1 MQILSGPQKNR
12 GGQMIIIGTYI
23 VAHWT
28 EDEIWKFTVDMRL
41 LGEPLASRRKARENK
56 YKVLVVI

>member
-12 GGQMIIIGTYI
+12 GGQMIIIETYI
-23 VAHWT
+23 VAYWT
-28 EDEIWKFTVDMRL
+28 EDEIRKFTVDMQL
-41 LGEPLASRRKARENK
+41 LSEPLAPRRKAKENK